1 MINTELERLIGDECS
16 FSMTE
21 DQKQAVT
28 AISDFLCSSV
38 NEGVFLLN
46 GYAGTG
52 KTSLVSALVRVLVRL
67 RQNVVLLAPTGRAA
81 KVFALNSDYKALTI
95 HKKIYRQKTFS
106 ESLSNFSLNNNLHKH
121 TLFIVDEASMISDSL
136 DGDMSF
142 GSGSLLD
149 DLIHYVYAGESCR
162 LMMVGDVAQLPPVGG
177 GFSPALVPDR
187 LKKYGLKVWYSS
199 LKTVVRQQQMSGIL
213 WNATVLRQMV
223 LSDSYMVFPRVRF
236 MGFPDVKRVSG
247 DELIEQLEDSY
258 SKCGFD
264 QTVVITRSN
273 KRANIYNNGIRNRIL
288 YREEELC
295 SGDQLLVVKNNYYW
309 ASQQKVEAFEFIAN
323 GDVAEVRRVRRERQL
338 YGFRFAD
345 VLLRFP
351 DYEDEEIEVTV
362 LLNTLQSETPALTRE
377 QHEKLFSEV
386 EQDYADITVRRE
398 RMKKMKQDSYLNA
411 LQVKY
416 AYALTCHK
424 AQGGQWSHVFVDQGY
439 LTEDMLTPDY
449 YRWLY
454 TAFTRA
460 SECLFL
466 VNWPDKQ
473 TDNTVNM
480 E

>member
-1 MINTELERLIGDECS
+1 MINTELERLIKDEFS
-16 FSMTE
+16 FLMTT
-21 DQKQAVT
+21 DQERAVT
-28 AISDFLCSSV
+28 VMADFLCSHV
-38 NEGVFLLN
+38 REGVFLLN

-52 KTSLVSALVRVLVRL
+52 KTSLVGALVRILTHL

-81 KVFALNSDYKALTI
+81 KVFALNSGHKALTI
-95 HKKIYRQKTFS
+95 HKKIYRQKSFS
-106 ESLSNFSLNNNLHKH
+106 GSLSNFSLNDNLHKH
-121 TLFIVDEASMISDSL
+121 TLFILDEASMISDNSE
-136 DGDMSF
+136 GDISF

-149 DLIHYVYAGESCR
+149 DLIQYVYAGEGCR
-162 LMMVGDVAQLPPVGG
+162 LMLVGDAAQLPPVGG
-177 GFSPALVPDR
+177 TYSPALIPDV
-187 LKKYGLKVWYSS
+187 LKNFGLEVWSAI
-199 LKTVVRQQQMSGIL
+199 LKTVVRQQEISGIL
-213 WNATVLRQMV
+213 WNATLLRQMIV
-223 LSDSYMVFPRVRF
+223 SDVSMVFPRVRLT
-236 MGFPDVKRVSG
+236 GFPDVKVVSG

-264 QTVVITRSN
+264 QTVVVTRSN

-309 ASQQKVEAFEFIAN
+309 AAQQKAGAFDFIAN
-323 GDVAEVRRVRRERQL
+323 GDVAEVRRVRRERSL

-351 DYEDEEIEVTV
+351 DYDDEEMEVTI
-362 LLNTLQSETPALTRE
+362 LLDTLQSEAPALTRE
-377 QHEKLFSEV
+377 QHEKLFSAIE
-386 EQDYADITVRRE
+386 EDYSDITVKRE
-398 RMKKMKQDSYLNA
+398 RMKKMKQDPYLNA

-424 AQGGQWSHVFVDQGY
+424 AQGGQWSHVYVDQGY
-439 LTEDMLTPDY
+439 LTEEMLTIDY

-460 SECLFL
+460 SEKLYL

-473 TDNTVNM
+473 I
-480 E
+480 ESPESE